1 MRVILTAAHVVPSSG
16 HIIPTEAQDLRLVDR
31 REFVVTCAMM
41 SAAFLA
47 GCASMVTHPVPV
59 ASGKI
64 QLALSQYPELA
75 KSDGA
80 VKLQPAGQEDPIYV
94 LANGGDF
101 VAVSP
106 ICTHRG
112 CTVDVHGDR
121 LVCPCHGSTYNRSGE
136 VLKGPAQRALARY
149 PLTRAGDMLIIEI
162 A

>member
-1 MRVILTAAHVVPSSG
+1 MTVVPGSVR
-16 HIIPTEAQDLRLVDR
+16 DLNVLDMDR
-31 REFVVTCAMM
+31 REFVVSCAVL

-64 QLALSQYPELA
+64 QLSLAHYPELSKPA
-75 KSDGA
+75 GA
-80 VKLQPAGQEDPIYV
+80 VKLQPHGQDDPIYV
-94 LANGGDF
+94 LANGTDF

-112 CTVDVHGDR
+112 CTVDVHGER
-121 LVCPCHGSTYNRSGE
+121 LVCPCHGSTYDREGK

-149 PLTRAGDMLIIEI
+149 PVTRAAETLVIEI
-162 A
+162 G